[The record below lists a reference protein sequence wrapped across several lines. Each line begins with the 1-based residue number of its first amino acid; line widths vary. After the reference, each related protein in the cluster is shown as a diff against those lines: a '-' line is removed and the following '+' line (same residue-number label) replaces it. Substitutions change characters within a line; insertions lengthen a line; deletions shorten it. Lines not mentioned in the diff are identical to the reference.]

1 MSQTNSAYETLRRA
15 LLDCD
20 IAPGAPLA
28 ISSLKA
34 RFGFGWTPL
43 REALSRLEAESLVTF
58 EKNKG
63 YRVAPVSVAGLK
75 DLQLARTAVETTLFT
90 RSIARGGDKWE
101 ADLVAAHYLLAQ
113 ASPPTPGAVTAEGFL
128 WEERHDAFHAAL
140 LSAADAPWL
149 AHLARQTSDQLH
161 RHHRFILNGADVAEQ
176 LGGKQ
181 GQRIRDVFA
190 RTLGIAHHTR
200 LMDAALA
207 RDPVAATRLLEKH
220 IGFTLAVYE
229 VLWPENGE

>member
-207 RDPVAATRLLEKH
+207 RDPVAATRLLEEH

-229 VLWPENGE
+229 VLWPENGK

>member
-15 LLDCD
+15 LLDCE
-20 IAPGAPLA
+20 IAPDTPLT

-75 DLQLARTAVETTLFT
+75 DLQLARTAIEATLFT
-90 RSIARGGDKWE
+90 RSIARGGDTWE

-113 ASPPTPGAVTAEGFL
+113 ASPPTPGAVTAEGIH
-128 WEERHDAFHAAL
+128 WEERHDTFHAAL

-149 AHLARQTSDQLH
+149 THLAHQTTDQLH
-161 RHHRFILNGADVAEQ
+161 RHHRFILNGADVADQ
-176 LGGKQ
+176 LGGIQ
-181 GQRIRDVFA
+181 GDRIRDVFD
-190 RTLGIAHHTR
+190 RTLGIAHHTQ

-207 RDPVAATRLLEKH
+207 RDPIEATRLLEEH

-229 VLWPENGE
+229 TLWPEAGN